1 MKTLQTVLAI
11 LIFGLFPFISVGQNS
26 FYDGEVHK
34 KGIAVGIKLTSF
46 GPGADVVATLTKK
59 LNVRAGVAYFPYKYN
74 QSIVSGDAT
83 TINSKAKLGAVTL
96 GVDWQFVRFMYL
108 SGGLI
113 YNFSTINFDVVPTTP
128 TPEDNGLVAY
138 HLEPNH
144 YCPYLSVGIGRTI
157 SRNKIVSFGFDIGL
171 AYQGT
176 TSVDYVV
183 TPTISS
189 TKLTKW
195 TNNIK
200 SGSKYYKFYPIINF
214 LVAFR
219 LF

>member
-1 MKTLQTVLAI
+1 MKTIPTVIAMLFI
-11 LIFGLFPFISVGQNS
+11 WLFPNISLSQNS
-26 FYDGEVHK
+26 FYEGEVHK
-34 KGIAVGIKLTSF
+34 KGMAIGIKLTSF

-83 TINSKAKLGAVTL
+83 TINGKAKFGAVTM
-96 GVDWQFVRFMYL
+96 GVDWQFIRFMYL

-113 YNFSTINFDVVPTTP
+113 YNFTKIDFDVVPTTI
-128 TPEDNGLVAY
+128 TPENNGMVAY

-144 YCPYLSVGIGRTI
+144 YCPYLSIGIGRTI
-157 SRNKIVSFGFDIGL
+157 SRTKVVSFGFDIG
-171 AYQGT
+171 ATYQGT

-183 TPTISS
+183 TPSISND
-189 TKLTKW
+189 KLTKW

-200 SGSKYYKFYPIINF
+200 SGSKLYKFYPMINF